1 LDTTPYSLHPWWSG
15 SKLVEQ
21 LHNKGVKPL
30 FALLLSSRGLV
41 HGWHKVNQQ
50 WGTWAGDRV
59 VIVGEY
65 SDDLPPFLTPEEET
79 ELRAAKMNLYF
90 FAKEHYQELEN
101 EDVFEG
107 ADALSFRTDH
117 HHVLANMDTKEY
129 WILQPLATHPRS

>member
-1 LDTTPYSLHPWWSG
+1 
-15 SKLVEQ
+15 
-21 LHNKGVKPL
+21 
-30 FALLLSSRGLV
+30 
-41 HGWHKVNQQ
+41 
-50 WGTWAGDRV
+50 V

-107 ADALSFRTDH
+107 ADALSFRTDN
-117 HHVLANMDTKEY
+117 HHVLANLDTKEY
-129 WILQPLATHPRS
+129 LDLEEYLLPLATHPRS